1 MFNMKYKKINL
12 RDFRNNLTQL
22 RDSGQAYTIFK
33 KGVPFA
39 YFIPSEYEVKV
50 TKKKITQ
57 EEFCKILDSMT
68 SHGVELKDEVKG
80 EDSYKEVY
88 RRLLEKKYLRNE

>member
-1 MFNMKYKKINL
+1 MFNMEYKKINL
-12 RDFRNNLTQL
+12 RDFRNNLTHL

-50 TKKKITQ
+50 TKKKVTQ
-57 EEFCKILDSMT
+57 EEFCEILDSIAANRT
-68 SHGVELKDEVKG
+68 ELKEKG
-80 EDSYKEVY
+80 DYKDVY
-88 RRLLEKKYLRNE
+88 RKLLEKKYLKDE